1 MHMLGELWLFIN
13 CFFEIYCA
21 GKQHPRCYGPVL
33 DNRRSKNWHNFQ
45 ITSYHCFEVD
55 DLFSEHRA
63 KNCENQTKF
72 TSNSYPRCKY
82 VPIKLLWSSISKYL
96 DFRVCCSNLLQV
108 GAFFD
113 PDYLLVAWE
122 SRKIVL
128 VNPPKID
135 HSAQHSVETNLCFS
149 SMDEKNR
156 SRGWRRR
163 ISRHWQHDDKR
174 RSGGSI
180 LNKVWISHCF
190 TAFLESF
197 LDFARFKGIKI

>member
-45 ITSYHCFEVD
+45 ITSYHFFEVD

-82 VPIKLLWSSISKYL
+82 VPIKLLWSSISRYL
-96 DFRVCCSNLLQV
+96 VQPWFSSLL
-108 GAFFD
+108 FE
-113 PDYLLVAWE
+113 LVA
-122 SRKIVL
+122 SRSFLWSWLSPRGMGIKKNRL
-128 VNPPKID
+128 SKPPKNW
-135 HSAQHSVETNLCFS
+135 SFCTTQ
-149 SMDEKNR
+149 
-156 SRGWRRR
+156 RR
-163 ISRHWQHDDKR
+163 DKF
-174 RSGGSI
+174 
-180 LNKVWISHCF
+180 V
-190 TAFLESF
+190 FLEHGREKSIPR
-197 LDFARFKGIKI
+197 LKPWDFDTLTSRQQRGTRGPTLKKCRENLYFALF